1 MTFANDYIKTIGQ
14 AFEKFETTLNGSR
27 ESFFHAK
34 RKKALATLAEKGLPG
49 PKNEEY
55 KFTNFSKALEKNI
68 AFDVAMSSAEGS
80 FISPFDEFDG
90 YKLFFSNGKFLAE
103 KSDLKKLE
111 GKIQVAALDEA
122 IKNEKELDKF
132 LGKLV
137 DERADAF
144 ADLNTV
150 FAKEGVFIR
159 VPKNTR
165 LDKPVYFIHQND
177 SADEE
182 VLAHYRNLLI
192 VEKGANVQV
201 VEAHFSTGNHSA
213 YTNCVFE
220 VFCEANSLTEWTK
233 LQLENETA
241 LRVDNTLVHQQRDS
255 RCTVNT
261 ITLSGQMVRNNLYM
275 ALDDENTEA
284 HMYGLYLID
293 GKTHVDNHTVA
304 DHKKPHSFSNE
315 LYKGIMMG
323 NSHGVFNGK
332 IYVRQ
337 DAQKT
342 NAFQQN
348 NNILLSPNATINTKP
363 QLEIWADDVK
373 CSHGCTTGQLD
384 EEQLFYLRARG
395 ISKEKAKA
403 MLLHAFA
410 SDVLSKI
417 AIEPVREYLEQLIS
431 KKIED

>member
-1 MTFANDYIKTIGQ
+1 MTSANEYIESISR
-14 AFEKFETTLNGSR
+14 AFEKFEAGLNGSKAT
-27 ESFFHAK
+27 FFHEK
-34 RKKALATLAEKGLPG
+34 RKAALASLARKGLPG

-55 KFTNFSKALEKNI
+55 KYTNFSKALEKNVS
-68 AFDVAMSSAEGS
+68 FDFAANAPVASLV
-80 FISPFDEFDG
+80 SPLENLDACRL
-90 YKLFFSNGKFLAE
+90 YFSNGKFLAGQ
-103 KSDLKKLE
+103 SDLNALGDKVKITPLE
-111 GKIQVAALDEA
+111 EA
-122 IKNEKELDKF
+122 IKNDPAVQNY

-137 DERADAF
+137 DERPDSF
-144 ADLNTV
+144 AELNTV
-150 FAKEGVFIR
+150 FANQGVFIR
-159 VPKNTR
+159 VAANAVAG
-165 LDKPVYFIHQND
+165 KPILLVNLADASQN
-177 SADEE
+177 EM
-182 VLAHYRNLLI
+182 VAHYRNVVV
-192 VEKGANVQV
+192 VEKGANLRVI
-201 VEAHFSTGNHSA
+201 EANFSSGSHTA
-213 YTNCVFE
+213 YTNSVFE
-220 VFCEANSLTEWTK
+220 VYCEANSVTEWHK

-241 LRVDNTLVHQQRDS
+241 LRIDNTLVHQQRDS
-255 RCTVNT
+255 KFTINTVS
-261 ITLSGQMVRNNLYM
+261 LSGQMVRNNLYI

-284 HMYGLYLID
+284 HMYGLYLLD
-293 GKTHVDNHTVA
+293 GKTHVDNHTAV

-315 LYKGIMMG
+315 LYKGIMAG

-348 NNILLSPNATINTKP
+348 NNILLSSNATINTKP

-410 SDVLSKI
+410 EDVLSKI
-417 AIEPVREYLEQLIS
+417 SIEQVREYLEQIINE
-431 KKIED
+431 KIED

>member
-1 MTFANDYIKTIGQ
+1 MTFATEYIENIAR
-14 AFEKFETTLNGSR
+14 AFKKFEATLNGSK
-27 ESFFHAK
+27 ESFFHSK
-34 RKKALATLAEKGLPG
+34 RTEALASLAKKGLPG

-55 KFTNFSKALEKNI
+55 KYTNFGKALEKNI
-68 AFDVAMSSAEGS
+68 SFDFPTELPEKT
-80 FISPFDEFDG
+80 SPSPLDGFEG
-90 YKLFFSNGKFLAE
+90 YKLFFSNGKFLE
-103 KSDLKKLE
+103 DKSDLKKLQ
-111 GKIQVAALDEA
+111 GKIEILPLSQA
-122 IKNEKELDKF
+122 IKHQPSLENY
-132 LGKLV
+132 LGKLTS
-137 DERADAF
+137 EREDAF

-150 FAKEGVFIR
+150 FANEGVFIR
-159 VPKNTR
+159 VPKNTE
-165 LDKPVYFIHQND
+165 LDLPVFFIHQND
-177 SADEE
+177 ASGKE
-182 VLAHYRNLLI
+182 VIAHYRSLVV
-192 VEKGANVQV
+192 VEKNAQLKV
-201 VEAHFSTGNHSA
+201 VEANFSAGGYSS
-213 YTNCVFE
+213 YTNTVVE
-220 VFCEANSLTEWTK
+220 VFCEANSLTEWSK

-241 LRVDNTLVHQQRDS
+241 LRIDNTLVHQQRDS
-255 RCTVNT
+255 KFTINT
-261 ITLSGQMVRNNLYM
+261 ISLSGQMIRNNLYI

-315 LYKGIMMG
+315 LYKGIMAD
-323 NSHGVFNGK
+323 NAHGVFNGK

-348 NNILLSPNATINTKP
+348 NNILLSSNAVINTKP

-410 SDVLSKI
+410 EDVLSKVSVDQ
-417 AIEPVREYLEQLIS
+417 VRDFLEHLITE
-431 KKIED
+431 KIED